1 MENPTP
7 QSHRRSWLAFWPK
20 LVTFAQRN
28 RKLLLTW
35 GIIIVAL
42 IGGFLLNIDKSVV
55 VFLVL
60 IFGIL
65 AQAFSGLLALL
76 ATLPFIGPILVK
88 VLTLPI
94 FWLLNALGYFVSVVA
109 IKKGFAKEV
118 VNYRFVTMVFLIGF
132 AVGFI
137 IAKLI

>member
-1 MENPTP
+1 
-7 QSHRRSWLAFWPK
+7 LAFWPK

-65 AQAFSGLLALL
+65 AQAFSELLALL